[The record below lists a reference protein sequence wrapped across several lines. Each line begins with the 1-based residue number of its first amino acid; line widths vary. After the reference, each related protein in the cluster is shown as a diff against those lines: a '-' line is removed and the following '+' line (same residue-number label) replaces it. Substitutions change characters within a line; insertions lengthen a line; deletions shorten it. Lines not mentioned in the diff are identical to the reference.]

1 MCVCVPVFVWYC
13 ARVCVCVGRLSIRR
27 TLCTH
32 NVSSQSSAELA
43 AAQFTRNGKNELCF
57 TIAGIQSALVCVC
70 VCGCVRVP
78 VSVTA

>member
-1 MCVCVPVFVWYC
+1 MYVCVPVFVWYC
-13 ARVCVCVGRLSIRR
+13 ARVCVCVGCLRIRR

-57 TIAGIQSALVCVC
+57 TIAGIQSALVCVGAC
-70 VCGCVRVP
+70 ECL
-78 VSVTA
+78 SV